1 MNENTDG
8 AEPMWAI
15 IEPMG
20 HVKTGARVQ
29 KDTQLGTSM
38 LRADVP
44 QGDGS
49 FVTQLINPASLYRVT
64 FCEERLARGCAL
76 QCQAMPFN
84 KWEVKQLLQPETV
97 SVAADLRAGDYL
109 AHDDDDDDDGEDEGD

>member
-1 MNENTDG
+1 MENTENT
-8 AEPMWAI
+8 EPMWAI
-15 IEPMG
+15 IELMG

-29 KDTQLGTSM
+29 KDTQLGTSL

-44 QGDGS
+44 QEDGS

-64 FCEERLARGCAL
+64 FCEERLARACAK

-84 KWEVKQLLQPETV
+84 KWELQHLLP
-97 SVAADLRAGDYL
+97 APPRAEDERAQDYL
-109 AHDDDDDDDGEDEGD
+109 ADDDDDGE